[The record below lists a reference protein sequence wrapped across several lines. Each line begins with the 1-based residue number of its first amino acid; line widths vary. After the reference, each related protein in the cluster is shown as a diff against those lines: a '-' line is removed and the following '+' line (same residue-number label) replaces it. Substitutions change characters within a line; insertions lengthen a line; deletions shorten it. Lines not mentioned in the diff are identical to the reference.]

1 MGAGVVT
8 ERATAAMRSPIN
20 WALLGLVIQR
30 PSYGYEFL
38 QRFERTYGD
47 AIALSSVS
55 QVYTALDTLTRRGFV
70 EEIEAERISPATR
83 QPKPHYRATVEGV
96 HHYQQWLIAHIQDE
110 RRRSRLFARQLAMLA
125 PAYALAVIERC
136 ERACLEDAT
145 ATGRRPVSMDG
156 EGVGDLAAS
165 LVGEEE
171 RLAAG
176 ARLAWIDYARRQLKA
191 HTTTPHPLR

>member
-1 MGAGVVT
+1 MGVGVAT
-8 ERATAAMRSPIN
+8 ERAATAMRSPIN

-55 QVYTALDTLTRRGFV
+55 QVYTALDMLTRRGFV
-70 EEIEAERISPATR
+70 EEIEAERVPSATR
-83 QPKPHYRATVEGV
+83 QPKPHYRATEEGV
-96 HHYQQWLIAHIQDE
+96 HHYQLWLIAHIQDE

-136 ERACLEDAT
+136 ERACLDDA
-145 ATGRRPVSMDG
+145 AGGRRPVSMDG
-156 EGVGDLAAS
+156 DGVGDLATS

-176 ARLAWIDYARRQLKA
+176 ARLAWIEYARRQLKA
-191 HTTTPHPLR
+191 HPATPHTPR

>member
-1 MGAGVVT
+1 
-8 ERATAAMRSPIN
+8 MRSPIS

-47 AIALSSVS
+47 AIELSSVS

-70 EEIEAERISPATR
+70 EEIASEHVLPATR
-83 QPKPHYRATVEGV
+83 QPKPHYRATEAGV
-96 HHYQQWLIAHIQDE
+96 HSYQQWLIAHIQDE

-125 PAYALAVIERC
+125 PPYALAVIERC
-136 ERACLEDAT
+136 ERACLEEA
-145 ATGRRPVSMDG
+145 ARSRRPVSIDSSG
-156 EGVGDLAAS
+156 ESVDLAAS
-165 LVGEEE
+165 LVSEED

-176 ARLAWIDYARRQLKA
+176 ARLAWIEYARRRLKA
-191 HTTTPHPLR
+191 HAATPHAQR